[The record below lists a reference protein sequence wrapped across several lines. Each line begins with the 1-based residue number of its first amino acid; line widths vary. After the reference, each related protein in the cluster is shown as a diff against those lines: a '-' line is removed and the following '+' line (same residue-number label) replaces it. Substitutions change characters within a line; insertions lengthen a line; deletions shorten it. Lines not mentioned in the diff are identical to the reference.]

1 MKQCPIPKQLFPSH
15 ISENSS
21 LRSSRESFRNE
32 TKIRSVLDKF
42 DYIINTAD
50 ESEDSYLL
58 LYDYL
63 IDIHDIL
70 IQNTN
75 FFSFSP
81 TLVNYAIKKFDDFL
95 NSLYSPENYKYVY
108 GSIKSTCYVLIL
120 MIKMRFHIMI
130 HQMFHFLSLLIQ
142 LLNLQEE
149 NPEIKNDPFLLS
161 LEDSRI
167 N

>member
-70 IQNTN
+70 IQNTK

-81 TLVNYAIKKFDDFL
+81 ILVNYAIKKFDEIL
-95 NSLYSPENYKYVY
+95 NSLYAPESYEYVND
-108 GSIKSTCYVLIL
+108 SMKSECYIL
-120 MIKMRFHIMI
+120 MRFHIMI